1 VQMDLVRNVVTLG
14 LAVRAQNRL
23 KVRMPLATLE
33 IQKEGVEA
41 LDSELIEILK
51 EELNI
56 KTVKIVN
63 AIAPREGWGMS
74 PEGTIRVALDTTLTE
89 DLEIE
94 GLSREIIRQ
103 IQSMRKNAGYQRDD
117 VVNVR
122 YEMSEDASKLQK
134 MFEKFTEEIISEC
147 LLGELKSQ
155 KEVMKDEFDGMDEME
170 FGEEKIILVIKK

>member
-1 VQMDLVRNVVTLG
+1 LG

-33 IQKEGVEA
+33 IQKEGIEA
-41 LDSELIEILK
+41 LDGELIEILK

-56 KTVKIVN
+56 KEVKIVN
-63 AIAPREGWGMS
+63 AIALREGWGVS
-74 PEGTIRVALDTTLTE
+74 PEGMIRVALDITLTE
-89 DLEIE
+89 DLEVE

-134 MFEKFTEEIISEC
+134 MFEKFTEEIKGEC
-147 LLGELKSQ
+147 LLSGLTVQ
-155 KEVMKDEFDGMDEME
+155 KEVVKEEFDGMDEME